1 MNSQT
6 ANSNSARNLARC
18 RHRTRKGRL
27 CKLPV
32 LHASSDLCFRH
43 AGLRDR
49 QLDPGDFSAELL
61 GPLTEFTSVA
71 HVNRFLGNL
80 LVLHSR
86 GRIAQRQATSLAYIA
101 QLLLVSLPELKKE
114 ISHAE
119 YLLAIKPCR
128 SEPLPETSAAFA
140 DAVFRRVLGH
150 PAPPPP
156 AAPVAPHQHS
166 NETDSSPRNPIR

>member
-1 MNSQT
+1 MNPQA

-49 QLDPGDFSAELL
+49 QLDAGDFSAELL

-71 HVNRFLGNL
+71 HINRFLGNL
-80 LVLHSR
+80 LVLHAR

-101 QLLLVSLPELKKE
+101 QLLLVSLPALKRE
-114 ISHAE
+114 IEHAE
-119 YLLAIKPCR
+119 FLREVLNCP
-128 SEPLPETSAAFA
+128 SEPLPETPAAFA
-140 DAVFRRVLGH
+140 DAVFRRVLERQAPQSK
-150 PAPPPP
+150 PAPP
-156 AAPVAPHQHS
+156 AARHS
-166 NETDSSPRNPIR
+166 NETDSSPRNPIK